1 MTDFDDTNKDLCK
14 QINELER
21 KNQQNKD
28 VISKK
33 NRRIDELEATVAKM
47 SSSDLGRDQ
56 ENEKV

>member
-28 VISKK
+28 VLSKK